1 MPAPA
6 PKPVTAPIVA
16 PVPPADTTLDADI
29 AAFIAEGHEPG
40 DEPGLMQEEPE
51 PEPDAEPDDAEETD
65 EDGEDDEAEPDE
77 DADGDDSDGSAEVDD
92 ADSPSD
98 DEDDAG
104 QPAPSIASAVDLK
117 ALKKALEADD
127 PVAFV
132 KALGTKAETL
142 LTGKAHRALR
152 LQVKEFETA
161 KTTAE
166 TLATQ
171 LGEKYGDPIA
181 ARKAAEA
188 GDVDAFIT
196 MVEKWANHPW
206 NDVAKWVT
214 NGIAGRPARLEQKAR
229 EEQSASALAKA
240 KQEQAVAEMTAW
252 VDGGVK
258 KLAPELHDPETVA
271 LVVAEIRAGFNSGVT
286 TPAKALPLVR
296 AKLKAQYERLQKVFG
311 APGAGK
317 KPRPPAPSARIQRPE
332 AGGSTRETSLDED
345 IADFMREQGL
355 RSSATKKK
363 KGSK

>member
-1 MPAPA
+1 MAVSAAPVVAQPAPA
-6 PKPVTAPIVA
+6 P
-16 PVPPADTTLDADI
+16 DLSLDADI

-40 DEPGLMQEEPE
+40 DEPGLVVEDQAEEEPDEGEEDEGEEEPE
-51 PEPDAEPDDAEETD
+51 EDGDDDADADGADSDEDGEVAAEDSEETD
-65 EDGEDDEAEPDE
+65 EAEDEP
-77 DADGDDSDGSAEVDD
+77 A
-92 ADSPSD
+92 
-98 DEDDAG
+98 
-104 QPAPSIASAVDLK
+104 APSIANAFDLK
-117 ALKKALEADD
+117 ALKKALESDD

-132 KALGTKAETL
+132 KALGAKAETL

-161 KTTAE
+161 KVTAE

-181 ARKAAEA
+181 ARKAAES

-196 MVEKWANHPW
+196 MVEKWAGHPW

-229 EEQSASALAKA
+229 EEQTAGALAKA

-252 VDGGVK
+252 VDSGVK
-258 KLAPELHDPETVA
+258 KLAPELHDPDTVA
-271 LVVAEIRAGFNSGVT
+271 LVVAEIRAGFNSGIT
-286 TPAKALPLVR
+286 TPAKAIPLVR
-296 AKLKAQYERLQKVFG
+296 KKLQAQYERLQKVFG
-311 APGAGK
+311 KGGPSP
-317 KPRPPAPSARIQRPE
+317 KPKPPAPSARIAR
-332 AGGSTRETSLDED
+332 ADVGGSTRETSLDED

-355 RSSATKKK
+355 RSGAAKKKKK